1 VSQEPTDISVDA
13 LLRVLERHYIR
24 HAARFFRSNGIPE
37 PPRLPGPPARA
48 DVPPRQPDPARIQT
62 YQDLMERRANPRKLV
77 LMSRAIQFA
86 GGTINC
92 LICDISISGATLE
105 ITNPHDIPDRFN
117 LVSKPDS
124 THTPCYVIWRGEE
137 RIGVA
142 FD

>member
-1 VSQEPTDISVDA
+1 
-13 LLRVLERHYIR
+13 
-24 HAARFFRSNGIPE
+24 
-37 PPRLPGPPARA
+37 
-48 DVPPRQPDPARIQT
+48 
-62 YQDLMERRANPRKLV
+62 MERRANPRKLV
-77 LMSRAIQFA
+77 FMSGAIQFA
-86 GGTINC
+86 DSTINC

-124 THTPCYVIWRGEE
+124 THTPCYVIWRDEE